1 MTSKNDTGDG
11 YVTVRL
17 PIRLTREEAL
27 SFAEA
32 ICDGGHTAPAA
43 RSARKIARD
52 RAEEV
57 LQLNRQRMAIVG
69 AELFGDPA
77 WNIMLDLFVR
87 ETDGK
92 ETTVTSACIGADAPS
107 TTALRH
113 LAHLVERQLVHRTT
127 CSVDHRKVYVRLTDD
142 GRARMLKLFG

>member
-1 MTSKNDTGDG
+1 MTLINEAGDG

-32 ICDGGHTAPAA
+32 ICDGNQAAPAA
-43 RSARKIARD
+43 KSGRKTARD
-52 RAEEV
+52 RAEEA

-87 ETDGK
+87 EADGK
-92 ETTVTSACIGADAPS
+92 ETTVTSACIGADSPS

-113 LAHLVERQLVHRTT
+113 LAYLVERQLVHRTT
-127 CSVDHRKVYVRLTDD
+127 CSADHRKVYVRLTDD

>member
-1 MTSKNDTGDG
+1 MTLKNEDCDR

-32 ICDGGHTAPAA
+32 IYNSGQAAPAA
-43 RSARKIARD
+43 KSDRTSARD

-87 ETDGK
+87 EADGK

-113 LAHLVERQLVHRTT
+113 LAHLVERQLVHRIT